1 MLSKVLMFLS
11 PAQKRGLR
19 ILTVLLIIGV
29 FFEMIGLGVIIPALS
44 LMLKPNI
51 GAEYPKMGP
60 LLQFF
65 GNPSQT
71 QLVIFGMLTLVIV
84 NLTKALFLF
93 YMTWRQS
100 RFSADLSAN
109 LSQRLF
115 FGYLNQ
121 PYTFHLQRNSSD
133 LIRNIQSEVVLFTD
147 VSKAAIVLTTELSVL
162 LTTIIFLFIVEPA
175 GAFFV
180 TSFLGIIAYL
190 FHRVTKG
197 KLLKWGKQ
205 RQVNDGFAI
214 KHLLQGLGGVKDVK
228 LFGRES
234 QFLQE
239 YSKYNS
245 SSARLLAKVLT
256 LGQAPRL
263 YLEVLSVIGLAGL
276 VIAMILQSKPLDQL
290 IPILGVF
297 VVAAFRMIPSVIRIL
312 SSMQTFRYVRPVV
325 DVLSSEFVMIQNTQ
339 KQNLINNSTENITF
353 HKAIELKEV
362 VFYYPGSSVPALNN
376 ICLDVR
382 KGETIGFI
390 GASGSGK
397 STIVDVILGLLHVTS
412 GEVLVDNENIQKN
425 IRSWQDKIGYVPQS
439 IYLTDDTLRRNVAFG
454 LPDEQINQESV
465 KNAIRAA
472 QLEALVSTLPEGLET
487 IVGERG
493 VRLSGG
499 QRQRIG
505 IARALYHD
513 PAVLVLDEA
522 TSALDTETE
531 QGVMEAVNALH
542 GTKTVLI
549 VAHRLTTVQNCDRLY
564 KLDKGKIVATGV
576 PEDILYN

>member
-1 MLSKVLMFLS
+1 
-11 PAQKRGLR
+11 
-19 ILTVLLIIGV
+19 
-29 FFEMIGLGVIIPALS
+29 
-44 LMLKPNI
+44 
-51 GAEYPKMGP
+51 
-60 LLQFF
+60 
-65 GNPSQT
+65 
-71 QLVIFGMLTLVIV
+71 
-84 NLTKALFLF
+84 
-93 YMTWRQS
+93 MTWRQS

-115 FGYLNQ
+115 LGYLHQ

-147 VSKAAIVLTTELSVL
+147 VSKAAIVMSTEFSVL
-162 LTTIIFLFIVEPA
+162 LTTIVFLFVVEPA

-180 TSFLGIIAYL
+180 TSFLGIIAFL

-205 RQVNDGFAI
+205 RQINDGFAI

-228 LFGRES
+228 LFGREE

-276 VIAMILQSKPLDQL
+276 VISMILQSKPLDQL

-312 SSMQTFRYVRPVV
+312 SSMQTFRYIRPVV
-325 DVLSSEFVMIQNTQ
+325 DVLSNEFLMIQKTQ
-339 KQNLINNSTENITF
+339 EQKLISNPSEKIDFNN
-353 HKAIELKEV
+353 AIELKEV
-362 VFYYPGSSVPALNN
+362 IFYYPGSSVPALNG
-376 ICLDVR
+376 ISIKIK

-397 STIVDVILGLLHVTS
+397 STIVDVILGLLLVS
-412 GEVLVDNENIQKN
+412 EGEVMVDNNNIQMN
-425 IRSWQDKIGYVPQS
+425 MRSWQDKIGYVPQS
-439 IYLTDDTLRRNVAFG
+439 IYLTDDTLRCNVAFG
-454 LPDEQINQESV
+454 LPDEQIDDEAV
-465 KNAIRAA
+465 MRAIKAA
-472 QLEALVSTLPEGLET
+472 QLETLVSTLSEGVET

-493 VRLSGG
+493 IRLSGG

-513 PAVLVLDEA
+513 PSVLVLDEA

-531 QGVMEAVNALH
+531 QGVMDAVKALH

-549 VAHRLTTVQNCDRLY
+549 VAHRLTTVQDCDRIY
-564 KLDKGKIVATGV
+564 RLDTGKIVATGV